1 MLSRVGRGKFTLGEG
16 KRFIPDIPD
25 KMRLVHTRLKARF
38 PFLNSCL
45 WSTSVFNEFMIHQPG
60 RFYLLVE
67 VEKDAIESVFF
78 FMKESKYSVFLDPT
92 PEIIYRYVPDE
103 KETWI
108 VKPLVSEAPTQKI
121 AGISTVTIEKM
132 LVDLFCDGIL
142 YAAQQGSERV
152 TIFREA
158 FEKYTINE
166 SRMLRYAGRRRK
178 KEELRSYLNSI
189 SKLRQQ
195 S

>member
-1 MLSRVGRGKFTLGEG
+1 
-16 KRFIPDIPD
+16 
-25 KMRLVHTRLKARF
+25 
-38 PFLNSCL
+38 
-45 WSTSVFNEFMIHQPG
+45 MIHQPG

-67 VEKDAIESVFF
+67 VERDAIESVFF

-108 VKPLVSEAPTQKI
+108 VKPLVSEAPTQQI
-121 AGISTVTIEKM
+121 GGVNTVTIEKM

-178 KEELRSYLNSI
+178 KEALRSYLNSI